1 MKKEYRDK
9 ISERFPHFEKLLD
22 KIIVKEM
29 PSGTTL
35 LSEGDI
41 ATKLFL
47 VINGCLR
54 TYFIKESGIE
64 ITSQFF
70 IEGQMVS
77 SFESAMTGAPS
88 RQYIEA
94 VEDSI
99 IGFIQITKF
108 KKMIS
113 ESGPGMYQ
121 FNKYLISRLIFYMNH
136 HASFILDN
144 PEKRYKK
151 LLQDNPE
158 LVSRLPQQYIASY
171 LGITPVS
178 LSRIRTR
185 IRKQINNC

>member
-1 MKKEYRDK
+1 MKKEYKDK
-9 ISERFPHFEKLLD
+9 LLERFPHFEKLLN
-22 KIIVKEM
+22 KIVVKKI

-47 VINGCLR
+47 VIHGCLR

-77 SFESAMTGAPS
+77 SFESAMTEKPS
-88 RQYIEA
+88 RQYIDA
-94 VEDSI
+94 IEDSMV
-99 IGFIQITKF
+99 GFIDITIF

-113 ESGPGMYQ
+113 ESGLGMND
-121 FNKYLISRLIFYMNH
+121 FNRFLISRLIFYMNQ

-158 LVSRLPQQYIASY
+158 LVSRLPQKYIASY

-178 LSRIRTR
+178 LARIRTR
-185 IRKQINNC
+185 LRKQINNC

>member
-1 MKKEYRDK
+1 MKKEYKDK
-9 ISERFPHFEKLLD
+9 LRERFPHFEKLLN
-22 KIIVKEM
+22 KIIVKKI

-47 VINGCLR
+47 VIHGCLR

-77 SFESAMTGAPS
+77 SFESAMTEKPS
-88 RQYIEA
+88 RQYIDA
-94 VEDSI
+94 IEDSMV
-99 IGFIQITKF
+99 GFIDITIF

-113 ESGPGMYQ
+113 ESGLGMND
-121 FNKYLISRLIFYMNH
+121 FNRFLISRLIFYMNQ

-158 LVSRLPQQYIASY
+158 LVSRLPQKYIASY

-178 LSRIRTR
+178 LARIRTR
-185 IRKQINNC
+185 LRKQINNC

>member
-22 KIIVKEM
+22 KIIVKEI

-70 IEGQMVS
+70 IEGQMVA

-88 RQYIEA
+88 RQYIDA

-113 ESGPGMYQ
+113 ESGPGMYH

>member
-113 ESGPGMYQ
+113 ESGPGMYH

>member
-22 KIIVKEM
+22 KIIVKEI

-113 ESGPGMYQ
+113 ESGPGMYH

-185 IRKQINNC
+185 LRKQINNC